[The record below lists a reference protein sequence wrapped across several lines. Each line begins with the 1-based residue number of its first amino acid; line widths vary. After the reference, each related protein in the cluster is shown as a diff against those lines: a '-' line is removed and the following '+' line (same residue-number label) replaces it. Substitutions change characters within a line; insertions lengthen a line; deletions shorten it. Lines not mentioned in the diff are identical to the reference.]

1 MSDPERHSERSFTKG
16 SISSDWACT
25 HDLVDIMCLCT
36 ASMVK
41 DEREKHGDQAWPLRA
56 QAAAF
61 ERIPTT
67 FAAMQHEHALVR
79 ATVTYS
85 GIVSWSK
92 VSPR

>member
-1 MSDPERHSERSFTKG
+1 MD
-16 SISSDWACT
+16 
-25 HDLVDIMCLCT
+25 LCT

-41 DEREKHGDQAWPLRA
+41 DEREKHGDQTWPLRA
-56 QAAAF
+56 QVAAF